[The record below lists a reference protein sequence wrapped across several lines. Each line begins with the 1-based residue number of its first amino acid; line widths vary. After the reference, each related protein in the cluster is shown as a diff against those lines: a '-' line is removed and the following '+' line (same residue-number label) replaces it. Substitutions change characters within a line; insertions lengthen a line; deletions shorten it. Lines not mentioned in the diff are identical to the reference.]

1 MTKSELK
8 QLIRETIE
16 EQTLDRGALSK
27 QALEVINFLRN
38 NEDQIASGEQ
48 EKQILRRVWGVYLQD
63 LLTDEDYKKLHPGS
77 NIGKVGGGD
86 REDFAKGT

>member
-16 EQTLDRGALSK
+16 EIDGNQNARSKKALDT
-27 QALEVINFLRN
+27 INFLGEVESMIAETS
-38 NEDQIASGEQ
+38 EDVQCVRQTKHMLVS
-48 EKQILRRVWGVYLQD
+48 
-63 LLTDEDYKKLHPGS
+63 LLTDSDYKILYPGT